1 MAYSCSSVAAAMKSI
16 ARAFRRS
23 GGILKDMTNN
33 ETARPADASVFESVC
48 AMADRAAQAQHHL
61 ARANTARKNA
71 LLLAIADAL
80 EARADEIAGAN
91 ALDMQAAFDE
101 GMDAGKLDRLKFD
114 VIRIAAAANGMRHV
128 ATLTDP
134 VGEIVRGYNLDNGL
148 RLQQVRVPI
157 GTIGMIYEARPNVT
171 VDVASLC
178 IKSGNAVILRGGHAA
193 QRTNAATLNIIHD
206 VLRAEGFDEH
216 LVGSVDE
223 YGRDGANAMMQARG
237 HIDVLVPR
245 GGAGLIQ
252 AVVQHSKVPVIETG
266 AGNVHI
272 YVARTADFAKAI
284 PIILN
289 AKTQRVGVCNAAE
302 KLLVHR
308 DIAAQFLP
316 LVAQALA
323 EANVVLH
330 ADSDSYRII
339 DDAHI
344 ADIQI
349 VQATDQDWDT
359 EYLALAM
366 GVRVVD
372 SLDDAISHINRHST
386 GHTEAIISEDYESIE
401 RFTHRID
408 SAVVMVNASTRFTD
422 GGVFGFGAELG
433 ISTQKM
439 HARGPMGL
447 AEMTTTKW
455 IGYGTGQVRA

>member
-1 MAYSCSSVAAAMKSI
+1 
-16 ARAFRRS
+16 
-23 GGILKDMTNN
+23 MTNN
-33 ETARPADASVFESVC
+33 ESAQRDTAQVFEAVC
-48 AMADRAAQAQHHL
+48 AMADQAGQAQRVL
-61 ARANTARKNA
+61 AKEHTARKNA
-71 LLLAIADAL
+71 LLMAIADAL
-80 EARADEIAGAN
+80 DKRAGEIAAAN
-91 ALDMQAAFDE
+91 ELDMREAFE
-101 GMDAGKLDRLKFD
+101 SGMDAGKLDRLKFD
-114 VIRIAAAANGMRHV
+114 VVRVAASAEGVRHV

-134 VGEIVRGYNLDNGL
+134 VGEVVRGYTLENGV
-148 RLQQVRVPI
+148 RLQQVRVPL
-157 GTIGMIYEARPNVT
+157 GVIGMIYEARPNVT

-178 IKSGNAVILRGGHAA
+178 IKSGNAVLLRGGHAA
-193 QRTNAATLNIIHD
+193 ERTNAATLRVIRD
-206 VLRAEGFDEH
+206 VLRDNGQDEH
-216 LVGSVDE
+216 LVASVDE

-252 AVVQHSKVPVIETG
+252 AVVRNSKVPVIETG

-272 YVARTADFAKAI
+272 YVDKAADLDMAI

-308 DIAAQFLP
+308 DVADRFIPMAAR
-316 LVAQALA
+316 ALA
-323 EANVVLH
+323 EADVVLH
-330 ADSDSYRII
+330 ADEDTYRIVK
-339 DDAHI
+339 DANI
-344 ADIQI
+344 EDIQI
-349 VQATDQDWDT
+349 VAATDEDWDR
-359 EYLALAM
+359 EYLALEM

-372 SLDDAISHINRHST
+372 SLDDAIAHINRHST
-386 GHTEAIISEDYESIE
+386 GHTESIISEDYAAVE
-401 RFTHRID
+401 RFTRDID

-455 IGYGTGQVRA
+455 IGYGMGQVRA